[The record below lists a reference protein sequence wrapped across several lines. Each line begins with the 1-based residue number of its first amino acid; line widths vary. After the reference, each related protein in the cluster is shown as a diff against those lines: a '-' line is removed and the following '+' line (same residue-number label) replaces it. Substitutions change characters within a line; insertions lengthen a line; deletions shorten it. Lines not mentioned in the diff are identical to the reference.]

1 MYQYIR
7 DIAGKLLVNENRLT
21 VRQSLEIGECPDIF
35 LVDYFFLRFVRNSFA
50 DFVAVVFQS
59 LSETSFFD
67 GQMEQFEVTYEIPLE
82 FYDWYTGLY
91 PVESGKSM
99 FYQKKQ
105 DTMVVKFFGT
115 FMVKDE
121 KLYVTIPDFI
131 MYSFVRLQFYNYL
144 HSFNYRN
151 VLLSF
156 TTVMPEFEREIKNTH
171 KSFKNFI
178 KKNPRR
184 EYLGKAWYY
193 NKITRY
199 TDLEESFGNLQEKTD
214 YTFANLFLD
223 CSLNK
228 PMPSLELMFTFYFVN
243 FFLYSLVKDSPE
255 SFFDNFYENC
265 GFWEPD
271 HCSLQN
277 TFQLNVN
284 VLYQSIKNYD
294 LFDSEK
300 EKWVFSNTQKDFIFR

>member
-7 DIAGKLLVNENRLT
+7 DITSKLLVNQNRLT

-35 LVDYFFLRFVRNSFA
+35 LMDYFFLRFTRNSFYN
-50 DFVAVVFQS
+50 FVLLIFQS

-82 FYDWYTGLY
+82 FYDWYTSFY

-99 FYQKKQ
+99 FYLKKQ

-115 FMVKDE
+115 FAIKDE
-121 KLYVTIPDFI
+121 KLYVTVPDFI

-144 HSFNYRN
+144 YKFNYSN

-156 TTVMPEFEREIKNTH
+156 TTVIPEFSKEIKNTH

-178 KKNPRR
+178 KKDSRR
-184 EYLGKAWYY
+184 EYLGKAWYH

-199 TDLEESFGNLQEKTD
+199 TDLEESLENLREKAE
-214 YTFANLFLD
+214 YTFENLFLQ
-223 CSLNK
+223 CSLNE
-228 PMPSLELMFTFYFVN
+228 PVSTLELLFTFYFVN

-255 SFFDNFYENC
+255 SFFNKFYENY
-265 GFWEPD
+265 GF
-271 HCSLQN
+271 
-277 TFQLNVN
+277 
-284 VLYQSIKNYD
+284 
-294 LFDSEK
+294 
-300 EKWVFSNTQKDFIFR
+300 